1 MFTQLEKLPMPTI
14 AAIEGAALGGGLELA
29 LCCDLRV
36 AGSGA
41 KLGLPETSL
50 GIIPGAGGTQRLPR
64 LIGLSKAKELMF
76 TAERIQSERALELG
90 LVNHAVDAGRATE
103 KALEIA
109 GRIAVNGPVAVRLA
123 KQAASAGMQADVT
136 TGMDIE
142 RGCYAQVITTKD
154 RTEGLVAFREKRKP
168 VYKGE

>member
-1 MFTQLEKLPMPTI
+1 
-14 AAIEGAALGGGLELA
+14 
-29 LCCDLRV
+29 
-36 AGSGA
+36 
-41 KLGLPETSL
+41 
-50 GIIPGAGGTQRLPR
+50 
-64 LIGLSKAKELMF
+64 LSKAKELMF